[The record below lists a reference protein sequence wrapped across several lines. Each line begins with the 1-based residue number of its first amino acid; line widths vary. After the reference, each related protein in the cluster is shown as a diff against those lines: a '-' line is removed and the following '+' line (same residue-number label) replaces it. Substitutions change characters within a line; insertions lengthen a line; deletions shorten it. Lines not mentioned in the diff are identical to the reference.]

1 MCSTSAECLDRLL
14 GERPN
19 KFRHY
24 ISTALSPRVAP
35 SFNAAAPSRPPA
47 QPHPSTRSTPCP
59 PCAHLPPQ
67 QSHYSTPAST
77 HACSNLAIGGLNSGM
92 LPPVYSSTLQ
102 AGHCISPRSIQ
113 DFVMEGYTSYEVDA
127 LNPSLT
133 DLQLQG

>member
-24 ISTALSPRVAP
+24 SSTTLSPRVAP
-35 SFNAAAPSRPPA
+35 SFNATAPSCPPV
-47 QPHPSTRSTPCP
+47 QPHLSNQSTPYT
-59 PCAHLPPQ
+59 PCAHFPPQ
-67 QSHYSTPAST
+67 QSNYSATASAHT
-77 HACSNLAIGGLNSGM
+77 GSNLVIGGLNSGM
-92 LPPVYSSTLQ
+92 LPPVYNSTLQ
-102 AGHCISPRSIQ
+102 AGHSISPRSIQ
-113 DFVMEGYTSYEVDA
+113 DFVMEGYTSYDVDA